1 MLKSH
6 LCLAH
11 IRKAELT
18 FRQSLSG
25 GVWSFRHLCCCSSR
39 HTQECAQIRFM
50 SPTHTLEDA
59 RCLRSCAGSSTDT
72 SITCNSLAKTST
84 VMQARPFSF
93 RSADHFR
100 VTILKAIG
108 AVERLARLEEPVQFH
123 HKPLVYIIGLAVNG
137 LWNTFIFCGK
147 ELHKFLYTYYQSCGC
162 TIFRLIRYWKMLLLL
177 CILNYLKKL

>member
-1 MLKSH
+1 MQSSH
-6 LCLAH
+6 FARVCPE
-11 IRKAELT
+11 R
-18 FRQSLSG
+18 SG
-25 GVWSFRHLCCCSSR
+25 PSAIFAVCCSSG

-50 SPTHTLEDA
+50 SPTHTLQYA
-59 RCLRSCAGSSTDT
+59 RCLRSCTRSSTDI

-84 VMQARPFSF
+84 AMQARPFSF

-123 HKPLVYIIGLAVNG
+123 HKPVVYI
-137 LWNTFIFCGK
+137 LWFDRPSCKWTVKYIISCGK

-162 TIFRLIRYWKMLLLL
+162 NHFQAHLLLKDVFIVHFVIT
-177 CILNYLKKL
+177 CV

>member
-137 LWNTFIFCGK
+137 L
-147 ELHKFLYTYYQSCGC
+147 
-162 TIFRLIRYWKMLLLL
+162 
-177 CILNYLKKL
+177 